1 MNENKDKFSS
11 NFGFLMASIGSAVGL
26 GNIWGFPYKMGM
38 NGGFT
43 FLIVYLLLIFT
54 VGLPL
59 MMGEIA
65 LGRKSEKGA
74 IQAYKSVSPKFKF
87 VGWFNVIA
95 PFLLLCFYV
104 VFGGYILKYL
114 IANFKN
120 LFSAGSSKIAV
131 THTATFFEEFISAG
145 AEPMVYAWIFLAIT
159 LTIVALGVSGGI
171 EKFSNFAMPTLTIM
185 LIIIVIRAC
194 TLEGAGEGLAFIFKP
209 DASKL
214 EGMGF
219 LEIFAAAGSQMFFS
233 LSLSSGAIIAY
244 GSYLSKNS
252 NIEKN
257 ATIITI
263 SDAIISIFA
272 ALAVMPAVFAFG
284 LEPQAG
290 PGLLFVSLQAVFND
304 MGTTGPL
311 FASIFYLL
319 VLFAALTS
327 SIAMTEGFLS
337 SILDAQEAHGKQPNR
352 KLVSALVYLATVLG
366 ASLISYDAL
375 GNSNLHHPFG
385 LSTWLDFFDLLAEG
399 ILMPLGGL
407 CLAVMLGW
415 FNPKSL
421 DDEYAQGSKFKS
433 KKFYNFC
440 IKYVAPPVL
449 LLVVVV
455 QLNAFFGFIS

>member
-1 MNENKDKFSS
+1 MNENNEKFSS

-43 FLIVYLLLIFT
+43 FFIIYLLLVFT
-54 VGLPL
+54 VDLPL

-74 IQAYKSVSPKFKF
+74 IQAYKTISPKFKF
-87 VGWFNVIA
+87 IGWFNVIA

-114 IANFKN
+114 LANLKN
-120 LFSAGSSKIAV
+120 LFASGSSNIAT
-131 THTATFFEEFISAG
+131 THTGSFFDNFISAG
-145 AEPMVYAWIFLAIT
+145 AEPMIFAWIFLAVT
-159 LTIVALGVSGGI
+159 LIIVALGVTGGI
-171 EKFSNFAMPTLTIM
+171 EKFSNIAMPTLTIM

-194 TLEGAGEGLAFIFKP
+194 TLEGAGEGLKFIFSP
-209 DASKL
+209 DLSKL
-214 EGMGF
+214 EGMGL
-219 LEIFAAAGSQMFFS
+219 LEIFATAGSQMFFS

-252 NIEKN
+252 SIEKN
-257 ATIITI
+257 AAIITI
-263 SDAIISIFA
+263 SDLIISIFA
-272 ALAVMPAVFAFG
+272 SMAVMPAVFAFD

-290 PGLLFVSLQAVFND
+290 PGLLFVSLRAVFND

-337 SILDAQEAHGKQPNR
+337 SLLDAQVARGKQPNR
-352 KLVSALVYLATVLG
+352 KLVSALVYLATLLG

-375 GNSNLHHPFG
+375 GKSNLYHPFG

-407 CLAVMLGW
+407 CLAIMLGW
-415 FNPKSL
+415 FSPNVL
-421 DDEYAQGSKFKS
+421 DDEYSQGSKFKS
-433 KKFYNFC
+433 KKLYRFC
-440 IKYVAPPVL
+440 IRYIAPPIL
-449 LLVVVV
+449 LLVVIV